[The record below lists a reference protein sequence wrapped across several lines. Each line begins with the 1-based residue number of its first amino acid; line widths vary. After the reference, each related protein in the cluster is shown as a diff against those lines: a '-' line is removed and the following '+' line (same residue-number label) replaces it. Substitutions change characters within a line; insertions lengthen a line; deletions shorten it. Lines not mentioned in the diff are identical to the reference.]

1 MINVRNY
8 REFFEYMLNIINHVK
23 NIDFHNVFNQLIFV
37 YKNIN
42 IELKQMLRAFI
53 IFTIVNEFISN

>member
-1 MINVRNY
+1 MINVRNH

-23 NIDFHNVFNQLIFV
+23 NIDFHDVFNQLIFV

-42 IELKQMLRAFI
+42 VELKQMFRNFI
-53 IFTIVNEFISN
+53 ISIIVNKFMK